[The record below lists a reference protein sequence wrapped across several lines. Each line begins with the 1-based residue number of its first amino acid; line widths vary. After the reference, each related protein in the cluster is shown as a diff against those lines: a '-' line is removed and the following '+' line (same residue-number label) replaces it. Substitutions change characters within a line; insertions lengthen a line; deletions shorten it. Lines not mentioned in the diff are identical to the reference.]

1 MINVRGFDY
10 RQLHLHSVKRFRRRI
25 PVTFNFEIRCE
36 LFISINFVIHLNY
49 FSQLCFKLSS

>member
-25 PVTFNFEIRCE
+25 PVTFNFEIKCK
-36 LFISINFVIHLNY
+36 LFIFIRFVIDLNY
-49 FSQLCFKLSS
+49 SSQLCITLIT

>member
-36 LFISINFVIHLNY
+36 LFISINFVIHLSY
-49 FSQLCFKLSS
+49 FS

>member
-25 PVTFNFEIRCE
+25 PVTFNFEIKCE
-36 LFISINFVIHLNY
+36 LFIFIRFVIDLNY
-49 FSQLCFKLSS
+49 SSQLCINLIT